1 MDVTSVGD
9 GSGIAT
15 EFSAGWADMIGIVF
29 VVLAAFI
36 SLYPARPSVHS
47 EIDGIWKKK

>member
-29 VVLAAFI
+29 VVLAVFI
-36 SLYPARPSVHS
+36 SLYPARPSMHS
-47 EIDGIWKKK
+47 EIVGTWKKK